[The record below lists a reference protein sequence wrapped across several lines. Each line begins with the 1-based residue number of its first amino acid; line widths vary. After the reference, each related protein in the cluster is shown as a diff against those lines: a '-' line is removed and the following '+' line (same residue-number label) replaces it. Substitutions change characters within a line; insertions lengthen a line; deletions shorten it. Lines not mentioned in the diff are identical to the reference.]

1 MAAKSY
7 IASPQITTD
16 PHAECCCFQ
25 DMGVVQLKGSLVAW
39 AGLGWAGDF
48 DRQPSTPKPS

>member
-7 IASPQITTD
+7 IASPQIITD

-39 AGLGWAGDF
+39 AGLGW
-48 DRQPSTPKPS
+48 